1 MFHEQILRASSI
13 VFQYVISM
21 IGKIENYAFLIE
33 TFLPLN
39 IFIYRYVVIQR
50 LVDLL
55 AVNFFYPKWAHPY
68 LPYYLKILAITL
80 IMRSHVNVFGSLLY
94 S

>member
-13 VFQYVISM
+13 VFQTVISM

-39 IFIYRYVVIQR
+39 IFIYC
-50 LVDLL
+50 
-55 AVNFFYPKWAHPY
+55 NFTMM
-68 LPYYLKILAITL
+68 INMIIMMITTIIIMIITMITIIIMITL
-80 IMRSHVNVFGSLLY
+80 LL
-94 S
+94 